1 MSGVNGQ
8 HHLQASLPARP
19 PSDRTGLTIDC
30 SAVLRSNTTMLF
42 TVFGAAFGMQLA
54 FDTGSDK
61 IWDNLNRGRQWKDI
75 KQRYMEAAED
85 DE

>member
-1 MSGVNGQ
+1 MSGFLGNVYN
-8 HHLQASLPARP
+8 
-19 PSDRTGLTIDC
+19 
-30 SAVLRSNTTMLF
+30 AVLRSNTTMLF

-61 IWDNLNRGRQWKDI
+61 IWDAVNRGRQWKDI
-75 KQRYMEAAED
+75 KQRYMENAED